1 MKKILLDTSDMN
13 KVIIAILSVFTLV
26 LVSCE
31 TGKKFNSHGFEG
43 EYEMRTTTYWTNE
56 FGEEE
61 VIYFRDMISPVKMYV
76 EDGHLYVWTNFY
88 GMPNMDTKDLTEVEF
103 SYDPPVEPSDPP
115 TEGGEGG
122 AIENVET
129 GTKAVIVME
138 NGYVIVRRGD
148 KRPKSLPIEAIEV
161 KADKI
166 LFKNSEEFDVALTDM
181 NGNLMATMRNHFEYG
196 QATLKND
203 TITWEVELFGDA
215 GHNSSTTSEIRDIH
229 VRYHNTLVRK

>member
-1 MKKILLDTSDMN
+1 MKKLLSILCVGVAL
-13 KVIIAILSVFTLV
+13 I

-31 TGKKFNSHGFEG
+31 TGKKFNSYGLEG

-61 VIYFRDMISPVKMYV
+61 KNFRDIISPVTMFV
-76 EDGHLYVWTNFY
+76 ENDHLYIRTNSF
-88 GMPNMDTKDLTEVEF
+88 GMPNMGDYDEAEIEGCV
-103 SYDPPVEPSDPP
+103 DPPYEDPSTGDN
-115 TEGGEGG
+115 GGDNGNGEG
-122 AIENVET
+122 IENVT
-129 GTKAVIVME
+129 VNTKAQIVLQNGFVIV
-138 NGYVIVRRGD
+138 VKGD
-148 KRPKSLPIEAIEV
+148 KRLKSLPIEAFDV

-166 LFKNSEEFDVALTDM
+166 LFKNSDSFDVALT
-181 NGNLMATMRNHFEYG
+181 NAEGTLMATMRNHFEYG

>member
-1 MKKILLDTSDMN
+1 MKK
-13 KVIIAILSVFTLV
+13 V
-26 LVSCE
+26 LVFLLSLSTIVLTSCE

-76 EDGHLYVWTNFY
+76 EDEHLYVWTNFF

-115 TEGGEGG
+115 TEGGEG
-122 AIENVET
+122 IENVVT
-129 GTKAVIVME
+129 DTKAVIVME

-148 KRPKSLPIEAIEV
+148 KRPKSLPIEAFEV
-161 KADKI
+161 KEDKI
-166 LFKNSEEFDVALTDM
+166 LFKNSETFDVALT
-181 NGNLMATMRNHFEYG
+181 NAEGTLMATMRNHFEYG

-215 GHNSSTTSEIRDIH
+215 GNNSSSMSDIRDIH

>member
-1 MKKILLDTSDMN
+1 MN
-13 KVIIAILSVFTLV
+13 KVIIAILSVFTLA

-31 TGKKFNSHGFEG
+31 LGKKFNSHGFEG

-61 VIYFRDMISPVKMYV
+61 KNLRDQISPVTMFV
-76 EDGHLYVWTNFY
+76 ENNHLYIRTNSF
-88 GMPNMDTKDLTEVEF
+88 GMPNMGD
-103 SYDPPVEPSDPP
+103 YDEAEIEGRVDSPYEDPSTPSTGDN
-115 TEGGEGG
+115 EGGENGNG
-122 AIENVET
+122 EGIENVT
-129 GTKAVIVME
+129 VNTKAQIVMQNGFVIV
-138 NGYVIVRRGD
+138 IKGD
-148 KRPKSLPIEAIEV
+148 KRLKSLPIEAFEV
-161 KADKI
+161 KEDKI
-166 LFKNSEEFDVALTDM
+166 LFKNSETFDVALT
-181 NGNLMATMRNHFEYG
+181 NAEGTLMATMRNHFEYG